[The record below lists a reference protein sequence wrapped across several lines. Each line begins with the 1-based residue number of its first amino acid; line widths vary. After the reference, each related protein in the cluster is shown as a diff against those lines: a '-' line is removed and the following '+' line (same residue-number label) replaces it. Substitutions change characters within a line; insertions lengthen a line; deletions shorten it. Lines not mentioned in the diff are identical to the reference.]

1 MGGLLIVGGLVSIGL
16 AIWTQ
21 VEGRETERRLRRGEI
36 RMTWQR
42 ALAKGM
48 FNGLRFTAF
57 GLLGLVLIALG
68 VAALAQG

>member
-1 MGGLLIVGGLVSIGL
+1 MGVLFIIGGLVSIGL

-36 RMTWQR
+36 RMTWQK

-68 VAALAQG
+68 VAALAQ

>member
-36 RMTWQR
+36 RMTWQK
-42 ALAKGM
+42 ALAKGLL
-48 FNGLRFTAF
+48 NGLRFTAF

-68 VAALAQG
+68 VAALTQG